1 VRAVDDSAA
10 ANKVLAVLIPCPGVR
25 ACLPGGG
32 VVAATAKSRRS
43 FVLAGLLLPWW
54 CDSTAARGPGEICAG
69 GGRRR
74 ALTSSGGLLPW
85 SRGVDVMV
93 VASSF
98 FPDGFGW
105 KEGSQA
111 LRGDGIS
118 PADKPQRRWRCRRQS
133 TFEVHKGADL
143 QWYPLRGRAVVSSS
157 PLSPATVKIR
167 RRSSSGCAQGSRGL
181 DVIFLFLWVLCACFR
196 GVLSSGLFQRR
207 ATRVVIS
214 RW

>member
-1 VRAVDDSAA
+1 M
-10 ANKVLAVLIPCPGVR
+10 
-25 ACLPGGG
+25 
-32 VVAATAKSRRS
+32 SRRS

-54 CDSTAARGPGEICAG
+54 RDSASARDPGEICAG

-85 SRGVDVMV
+85 SRDVDVMA

-105 KEGSQA
+105 KKGSQA

-118 PADKPQRRWRCRRQS
+118 PADKPQCRRRCRRQS

-143 QWYPLRGRAVVSSS
+143 QWYPLGVRAEVSSS
-157 PLSPATVKIR
+157 PLSPAMVKIR
-167 RRSSSGCAQGSRGL
+167 RRSSSGCAQGSRGF
-181 DVIFLFLWVLCACFR
+181 DVIFHFLWVLCACFQ

-207 ATRVVIS
+207 ATRVVFS
-214 RW
+214 K